1 MNGHDFLRIVN
12 SAFAPFLRE
21 LGFSMDPPSVSGR
34 LYRASFTGAAH
45 AVSVSFEPGE
55 DALFVVV
62 FTREN
67 GQLSDMDDRTRSP
80 RLADLSAR
88 YGNTVT
94 VDKRARSEA
103 AFNAVV
109 ARDREE
115 QAVLGAAQELR
126 LVLPK
131 YLARE
136 SSR

>member
-1 MNGHDFLRIVN
+1 
-12 SAFAPFLRE
+12 
-21 LGFSMDPPSVSGR
+21 
-34 LYRASFTGAAH
+34 
-45 AVSVSFEPGE
+45 
-55 DALFVVV
+55 
-62 FTREN
+62 
-67 GQLSDMDDRTRSP
+67 
-80 RLADLSAR
+80 
-88 YGNTVT
+88 VT
-94 VDKRARSEA
+94 VDERARSEA